1 MVLSENQIPEN
12 IKSLMIMFIHFVSFK
27 KNILGY
33 PFSIA
38 RCLNLPRS
46 QRLLLERQKGAASS
60 FAEYLAVL
68 PDAGTKSYQVVSPPQ
83 LTSSIYHLETIV
95 IGLICTNLANELGH
109 RVKLFFR
116 M

>member
-1 MVLSENQIPEN
+1 
-12 IKSLMIMFIHFVSFK
+12 MIMFIHVVTVSFK

-38 RCLNLPRS
+38 RCLDLPRS

-68 PDAGTKSYQVVSPPQ
+68 PDAGTKSYQVVSPP
-83 LTSSIYHLETIV
+83 SSLVGYIT
-95 IGLICTNLANELGH
+95 
-109 RVKLFFR
+109 
-116 M
+116 